1 MNKASLIWITAIIM
15 ICFSSCTPV
24 IDIKGNE
31 NSDVI
36 YYNGEEYESETFYC
50 ADDDRRLIG
59 RLDKKAHRAR
69 VYSINTDN
77 SDKYILLEGSDN
89 SGCFIKNGCSVPT
102 SGTVTKILIDP
113 GVRGD
118 NSKYLSSQNELKMIE
133 QLKEITGKTQEFAI
147 DNYFTDGN
155 AFYYVYDNS
164 NVSCKN
170 NYGGYIAYTDG
181 NWIFTDSDSDD
192 FRWLGN
198 NRVIVNAVIIED
210 EELIKK
216 MCETDLTKYIY
227 DKE

>member
-1 MNKASLIWITAIIM
+1 MNKALLISIAAIIM

-31 NSDVI
+31 DTDVI
-36 YYNGEEYESETFYC
+36 YYNGEKYESETFYC
-50 ADDDRRLIG
+50 ADDDRKLIG
-59 RLDKKAHRAR
+59 RLDKEAHGAL
-69 VYSINTDN
+69 VYSIN
-77 SDKYILLEGSDN
+77 SDDSNKYILVVGSDN

-118 NSKYLSSQNELKMIE
+118 NSKYLSSQNELQMIE
-133 QLKEITGKTQEFAI
+133 QLKEITGKTQEFTI
-147 DNYFTDGN
+147 DNYFTNGN

-164 NVSCKN
+164 NVSCDN

-181 NWIFTDSDSDD
+181 NWIFTDSYHDN

-198 NRVIVNAVIIED
+198 NRVIVDAVIIED